1 MEARLLPNAPTHR
14 QETACEE
21 MFVPRHQNA
30 GYKGLYSLDIDE
42 YELVIPTKVTED
54 GQFLSHD
61 LNHHH
66 RNGEQELYFKTPGH
80 GRRNKR
86 STEAVVNYHIPVG
99 ILGHKQPLHLE
110 LWPSSDFFAPGLVVE
125 RRTANLSAPRLSPPS
140 VRATRCH
147 YQGAI
152 RGQPGSQ
159 VAVSACN
166 GLAGLLRTEYGE
178 LWLEP
183 VRGHGG
189 GPGLQRPH
197 IVFKRSAHNGAK
209 KRKRKRRKR
218 HEKNCGTREPRR
230 LMETRLEWKQQVGKV
245 KVQGRGKS
253 RKTRWRRSVSKERH
267 VEALLVAD
275 TSMMK
280 FHEDGD
286 VETYVL
292 TIMNMV
298 SALYRDASIGN
309 NINVVVVRIILLED
323 DAAQKDLNITV
334 NADETLDSFCKWQM
348 GLNHPEDSHPNHHDV
363 AILVTRED
371 ICARQNTPCST
382 LGVAHVGGMCQP
394 DRSCNVN
401 EDNGITL
408 AHTITH
414 EMGHNFGMYHDT
426 EKIGCSRRQGNTLH
440 VMTPSFEAD
449 AIEVAWSSCSRRDIT
464 NFLDQGSGQCLED
477 EPTQNDYNY
486 PDLPPGAMYNAEHQ
500 CRLQFGTHTTAVC
513 TPLEEICSRLWCVVE
528 GACTTML
535 RPAAA
540 GTHCGKHMWCL
551 NQQCVTIGERP
562 EAIHGGW
569 SDWGSWSECSRTCG
583 AGVSITERQCD
594 HPVPAFGGKFCVGE
608 RRRYR
613 VCNTEPCPDG
623 VPSFRAVQCSNYNGQ
638 EFHGRNYT
646 WLPYFD
652 KTEPCELYCTDTDD
666 TVIVPWGDS
675 VIDGTPC
682 NVGTRDM
689 CISGICKRVGCDWE
703 VDSVAREDRCGVCH
717 GDGSQCKTQKGVYT
731 KREGT
736 GYKEIVV
743 IPAGSRNIKV
753 EEVGNSRN
761 YIGIGSA
768 TSGRFFLNGKRQI
781 TLAGEYQVAGTPAL
795 YERERDW
802 EKVRIPGPIKEDI
815 LIYLIYRGRY
825 RNFGLKYEY
834 TVPRKKPL
842 RVPEYNWIFSDWSP
856 CSATCG
862 GGSQASHPVCQEK
875 EEGAVRDELC
885 NNTIKP
891 DQLVRVCN
899 THQCPARWWIG
910 PWQLCPVTCG
920 EYAMRKRTVM
930 CVVLHSEGSDGREM
944 ALPDRDCEGQERPG
958 EHEPC
963 PNLPPCATS
972 STSSPSPDYAATS
985 GFISTSTAPLSE
997 DDFIIDHGDTDE
1009 EEFGILN
1016 SNSSSVTSD
1025 TDDSLQ
1031 DEEILLNSITT
1042 DRTYENIVQFVHSGE
1057 NSSANTVH
1065 DSGRRDERVNVGGW
1079 AVTPWSPCS
1088 VTCGSGVRTRSV
1100 VCTKQHGICSLNIKP
1115 IVSEYCHTRQHCS
1128 YQQGLGWR
1136 SEVPTDC
1143 EDKLLSSLCS
1153 SFRHMC
1159 PTSWYI
1165 RMKCCNT
1172 CR

>member
-1 MEARLLPNAPTHR
+1 
-14 QETACEE
+14 
-21 MFVPRHQNA
+21 
-30 GYKGLYSLDIDE
+30 IDE

-218 HEKNCGTREPRR
+218 HEKNCGTR
-230 LMETRLEWKQQVGKV
+230 
-245 KVQGRGKS
+245 
-253 RKTRWRRSVSKERH
+253 
-267 VEALLVAD
+267 
-275 TSMMK
+275 
-280 FHEDGD
+280 
-286 VETYVL
+286 
-292 TIMNMV
+292 
-298 SALYRDASIGN
+298 
-309 NINVVVVRIILLED
+309 
-323 DAAQKDLNITV
+323 DLNITV

-1009 EEFGILN
+1009 EE
-1016 SNSSSVTSD
+1016 
-1025 TDDSLQ
+1025 
-1031 DEEILLNSITT
+1031 
-1042 DRTYENIVQFVHSGE
+1042 TYENIVQFVHSGE

-1115 IVSEYCHTRQHCS
+1115 IVSEYC
-1128 YQQGLGWR
+1128 
-1136 SEVPTDC
+1136 
-1143 EDKLLSSLCS
+1143 
-1153 SFRHMC
+1153 
-1159 PTSWYI
+1159 
-1165 RMKCCNT
+1165 
-1172 CR
+1172 